1 MYKTIT
7 QVGLFLVLVFVL
19 LITFYKYFYVQ
30 ENNEESKI
38 EIISP
43 NLNKT
48 IEIKK
53 RDQEVQSDS
62 EISNLS
68 YKKFD
73 IQKNLYLI
81 TAKKGKINNKKPNII
96 FMEDVE
102 ASITYLN
109 NEKLVILSKNAIFDK
124 KNFQTKFLNKVKLI
138 YKDKIL
144 LSDNLEFLFDKNIA
158 IFKDN
163 VRYQDLNT
171 KMFSDKIKI
180 NLLTRDIEILSKNK
194 NEKIKIE
201 KNK

>member
-1 MYKTIT
+1 M
-7 QVGLFLVLVFVL
+7 Q
-19 LITFYKYFYVQ
+19 
-30 ENNEESKI
+30 
-38 EIISP
+38 
-43 NLNKT
+43 
-48 IEIKK
+48 
-53 RDQEVQSDS
+53 
-62 EISNLS
+62 
-68 YKKFD
+68 
-73 IQKNLYLI
+73 
-81 TAKKGKINNKKPNII
+81 KGKINNKKPNII

-109 NEKLVILSKNAIFDK
+109 NEKLVILSKNAVFDK

-138 YKDKIL
+138 YQDKIL

-180 NLLTRDIEILSKNK
+180 NLLTRDIEILSKNE

>member
-1 MYKTIT
+1 
-7 QVGLFLVLVFVL
+7 
-19 LITFYKYFYVQ
+19 
-30 ENNEESKI
+30 
-38 EIISP
+38 
-43 NLNKT
+43 
-48 IEIKK
+48 
-53 RDQEVQSDS
+53 
-62 EISNLS
+62 
-68 YKKFD
+68 
-73 IQKNLYLI
+73 
-81 TAKKGKINNKKPNII
+81 
-96 FMEDVE
+96 MEDVE

-109 NEKLVILSKNAIFDK
+109 NEKLLILSKNAIFDK

-138 YKDKIL
+138 YQDKIL

-180 NLLTRDIEILSKNK
+180 NLLTRDIEILSKNE

>member
-1 MYKTIT
+1 MYKTLT
-7 QVGLFLVLVFVL
+7 QVGLFLVLVIVL
-19 LITFYKYFYVQ
+19 VVTFYEYFYVQ
-30 ENNEESKI
+30 ENNLKKI
-38 EIISP
+38 EKISP
-43 NLNKT
+43 DIDET
-48 IEIKK
+48 IIKK
-53 RDQEVQSDS
+53 KIVEEVENDS

-81 TAKKGKINNKKPNII
+81 TAKKGKINNKDPNII

-109 NEKLVILSKNAIFDK
+109 KEKLIILSNKAVLNK
-124 KNFQTKFLNKVKLI
+124 KNFQTKFSDEVKLM
-138 YKDKIL
+138 YQEKIL
-144 LSDNLEFLFDKNIA
+144 ISDNLEFLFDKNIA
-158 IFKDN
+158 IFRDN
-163 VRYQDLNT
+163 VRYQDLDT

-180 NLLTRDIEILSKNK
+180 DLITKDIEITSKNK